1 MGLESLLYISESKIA
16 ANDAERDINDL
27 IESAQA
33 FNSSVGITGSLLF
46 TGTLW
51 NVRKGWRADIR

>member
-27 IESAQA
+27 IERAQA
-33 FNSSVGITGSLLF
+33 FNASVGITGSLLF
-46 TGTLW
+46 TGWLT
-51 NVRKGWRADIR
+51 

>member
-27 IESAQA
+27 IERAQA
-33 FNSSVGITGSLLF
+33 FNASVGITGSLFF
-46 TGTLW
+46 T
-51 NVRKGWRADIR
+51 ASP